1 MAMEERLLEHAKIV
15 FALKPGE
22 VSTPCPKCGKTD
34 TYNVI
39 HTHDLDSIFGF

>member
-1 MAMEERLLEHAKIV
+1 MTMEQRLLEHAKIV

-22 VSTPCPKCGKTD
+22 VSPPCPKCGKTD
-34 TYNVI
+34 TTKSI